1 MSGVTR
7 HFRRRGR
14 IFRLIPDPTG
24 EETPRRA
31 TSTIAVV
38 SSSQTPRKVLVAV
51 AWPYAQGPLHLG
63 HMAGAYLPA
72 DIFARYQR
80 AIGNDV
86 LMVSGSDA
94 HGTPITVRA
103 DELGVAPQEIVDQ
116 YHPMFLGY
124 WRDLGI
130 SFDLFTRT
138 DTPNHHR
145 VAQEFF
151 MKLLENG
158 HLYKE
163 KSQQYYDAEVDQFL
177 PDRYVEGTC
186 PHCGY
191 ESARGDQC
199 DNCGRTLDP
208 TDLIDP
214 ISKRSGSAPVLRETE
229 HYNWRL
235 SSFADQLLAWLADKK
250 GWRPHVIN
258 FARGMIED
266 GLIDR
271 SFTRDISWGI
281 PLPVDDLGD
290 GKRIYVWWEAVMG
303 YYSASQEWA
312 QLQGDPDAWRPWWT
326 DPDAASYYFIGKDN
340 VPFHAVF
347 WPALLMGHGGLNL
360 PTDVPANQHITFKG
374 EKASKSRGVGR
385 QLDWYVEHFEPD
397 ALRYAL
403 AATLPET
410 SDSDLTEGELVRRV
424 NDELVAAWGN
434 LVNRVVSMTH
444 RYFEGIVPS
453 AEAIEPDDRAL
464 LDSVQAGI
472 ADVGSEI
479 AAVRLKAG
487 LSTAMSLAHAANGYL
502 TVREPWKTAKT
513 DLDRTGVTL
522 AVALNAI
529 AGIAVALA
537 PYLPFTSPR
546 VFATLGIGDEPHW
559 HPAVVPAGT
568 ELGPAEL
575 LFAKIETDMLD
586 SADVEG

>member
-1 MSGVTR
+1 MAEVAEAARQPVRCPG
-7 HFRRRGR
+7 
-14 IFRLIPDPTG
+14 TG
-24 EETPRRA
+24 TITA
-31 TSTIAVV
+31 LNTSPNSKKI
-38 SSSQTPRKVLVAV
+38 LVAV
-51 AWPYAQGPLHLG
+51 GWPYAQGSLHLG
-63 HMAGAYLPA
+63 HVAGAYLPA
-72 DIFARYQR
+72 DIFSRYQR
-80 AIGNDV
+80 AVGNDV

-103 DELGVAPQEIVDQ
+103 DEEGVTPQEIVDR
-116 YHPMFLGY
+116 YHPEFLGY

-145 VAQEFF
+145 VGQEFF

-158 HLYKE
+158 YLYRQ
-163 KSQQYYDAEVDQFL
+163 KSEQYYDAEADQFL

-191 ESARGDQC
+191 SPARGDQC

-208 TDLIDP
+208 TDLINP
-214 ISKRSGSAPVLRETE
+214 ISKRTGSVPVLRETE
-229 HYNWRL
+229 HYNWKL
-235 SSFADQLLAWLADKK
+235 SAFEGQLLDWLNTKQ

-258 FARGMIED
+258 FAKGMIED

-271 SFTRDISWGI
+271 AFTRDISWGI
-281 PLPVDDLGD
+281 PLPVDDLGP

-303 YYSASQEWA
+303 YLSAAQEWA
-312 QLQGDPDAWRPWWT
+312 QIQGDPDAWKAWWT
-326 DPDAASYYFIGKDN
+326 APEAESYYFVGKDN

-360 PTDVPANQHITFKG
+360 PTDVPANQFVTFG
-374 EKASKSRGVGR
+374 GQKASKSRGVGR
-385 QLDWYVEHFEPD
+385 PLSWYLRELEPD

-410 SDSDLTEGELVRRV
+410 SDSDLTEDELIRRI

-444 RYFEGIVPS
+444 RYFDGVVPS
-453 AEAIEPDDRAL
+453 AEGLDDDDRAL
-464 LDSVQAGI
+464 LDTVQRGI
-472 ADVGSEI
+472 AETGDEI

-487 LSTAMSLAHAANGYL
+487 LAKAMSLAHAANGYL

-513 DLDRTGVTL
+513 DMERTGVTL
-522 AVALNAI
+522 SVALDAI

-537 PYLPFTSPR
+537 PYLPFTSPQ
-546 VFATLGIGDEPHW
+546 VLEMLGVPPGPHW
-559 HPAVVPAGT
+559 HPPVVPAGT
-568 ELGPAEL
+568 KLGPAVP
-575 LFAKIETDMLD
+575 LFAKVDLDLLD
-586 SADVEG
+586 SPDDEG